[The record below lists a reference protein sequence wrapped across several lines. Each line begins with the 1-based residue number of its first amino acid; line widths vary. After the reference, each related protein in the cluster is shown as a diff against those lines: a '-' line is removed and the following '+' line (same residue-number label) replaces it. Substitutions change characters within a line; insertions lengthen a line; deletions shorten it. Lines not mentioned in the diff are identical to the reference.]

1 MAMLAMERHCSLLMV
16 DRWEA
21 CKYGRCTGK
30 DSRSVA
36 EELAVKLGEELEEAA
51 AAIDGKAAGPVAV
64 VFET

>member
-1 MAMLAMERHCSLLMV
+1 MATLAMERHCTLLVV
-16 DRWEA
+16 DKWEA

-30 DSRSVA
+30 GSRSVA

-51 AAIDGKAAGPVAV
+51 AAIVGKLAGPVAE